1 MDSTSNKFYSWSKT
15 SDVTSEVRLA
25 FEKFY
30 DPAIK
35 RQMRRR
41 AASEDGY
48 GAYEL
53 SMIAGYADEFKGLF
67 DFFVNLPGVDK
78 THRGKSSFVWETLK
92 SDLTIDEFLEN
103 RSAEMMTLLDL
114 AKGPERILAGYV
126 VFSDRGQLDEI
137 TTWSRTHW
145 ILATERSFVSIEYYA
160 TVIH

>member
-1 MDSTSNKFYSWSKT
+1 MDSTSNKPYSWSKQ
-15 SDVTSEVRLA
+15 SDVTNDVLRA

-30 DPAIK
+30 DPALK

-48 GAYEL
+48 GAYDVN
-53 SMIAGYADEFKGLF
+53 MVAGFADEFKSIF
-67 DFFVNLPGVDK
+67 DFFVNLPGMEK
-78 THRGKSSFVWETLK
+78 YRGSASFVWEILK
-92 SDLTIDEFLEN
+92 ADLTVEQFLEN
-103 RSAEMMTLLDL
+103 RSSEMRVLLEL
-114 AKGPERILAGYV
+114 AGAQERIKVGYV

-145 ILATERSFVSIEYYA
+145 ILGTERSFVSIEYYA